1 MLRIEGPVEELER
14 TWELCQRIDLF
25 LDREKIESELLEPT
39 ASLLGAETAS
49 FRVFSGDAPRPI
61 ILVGLGIRDS
71 VHDAYLS
78 RYFMLDP
85 TRRLLTRRFDKP
97 VFADKCPQGQWS
109 DEHATTS
116 GEKQACASSI
126 LARDQWEFRRYRRQ
140 FLDPSNFCQHLGFR
154 FQNASGNRLFAL
166 DFHRG
171 RTSVPFGR
179 VESAQ
184 ARIVATLLHAKSVR
198 FDRDVNL
205 ADRRGRRVLADSG
218 ATIGALRHGADKTSV
233 DECERRLS
241 GRELEVAQAVAIGST
256 NKEIGELLGI
266 SVRTVEN
273 HLRSVFA
280 KLKLTSRTRLAAEL
294 LDAKSS
300 VSVKRKATS

>member
-1 MLRIEGPVEELER
+1 MLRKEGPVEELEK

-25 LDREKIESELLEPT
+25 LDREKIASELLEPT
-39 ASLLGAETAS
+39 AGLLGAETAS
-49 FRVFSGDAPRPI
+49 FRVFSADAPRPV

-85 TRRLLTRRFDKP
+85 TLRLLTRRFENP
-97 VFADKCPQGQWS
+97 VFADKCPPGQWS
-109 DEHATTS
+109 DEHATKS
-116 GEKQACASSI
+116 GEEQACACSA
-126 LARDQWEFRRYRRQ
+126 LARNQWEFRRYRSQ
-140 FLDPSNFCQHLGFR
+140 FLVPSNLCHHLGFR

-184 ARIVATLLHAKSVR
+184 ARIIATLLHAKSAR

-205 ADRRGRRVLADSG
+205 IDHHCGRAGADSE
-218 ATIGALRHGADKTSV
+218 ATISALRHGGDKPYV

-241 GRELEVAQAVAIGST
+241 ERELEVAYAVAVGST
-256 NKEIGELLGI
+256 NKQIGELLGI

-280 KLKLTSRTRLAAEL
+280 KLKITSRTRLAAKL

-300 VSVKRKATS
+300 VSAKQKAIS